1 MDCEG
6 VKMLSNAEI
15 TEIIEAVDGG
25 EYTIV
30 DALNELAKA
39 AKGEDVRRA
48 LYATAYVLNKEGHS
62 GSVDVQARADV
73 ARIEANVTSA
83 IEEIDDDVDD
93 RITAIQNT
101 VNNIDTSRRAL
112 AIDQLWTGTANRKN
126 TVMTLSSSMAS
137 YQYLAVYFEHYQFLC
152 PAVFIPVDVLVNDT
166 HSFVL
171 SAIGTHDARMIVNRT
186 SNTQLKVNAN
196 ISYGTTG
203 HNGYS
208 AAPDASSEDTFESQ
222 LFVTVTHIY
231 GIKTL

>member
-15 TEIIEAVDGG
+15 TEIIDAVDND

-48 LYATAYVLNKEGHS
+48 LYATAYVLNKEGHT

-73 ARIEANVTSA
+73 ARIEASVTSE
-83 IEEIDDDVDD
+83 IERIDDDVDD

-112 AIDQLWTGTANRKN
+112 AIDQLWTGVANRKN
-126 TVMTLSSSMAS
+126 TVMALSSSMAA
-137 YQYLAVYFEHYQFLC
+137 YQYLAVYFEHYQYLC
-152 PAVFIPVDVLVNDT
+152 PASFIPVDVFINDT
-166 HSFVL
+166 HSFSL
-171 SAIGTHDARMIVNRT
+171 NSMGTHDARMIVNRV
-186 SNTQLKVNAN
+186 SNTQLKVTAN
-196 ISYGTTG
+196 ISYGTIG
-203 HNGYS
+203 HNRYS
-208 AAPDASSEDTFESQ
+208 SAPDAASSDTFESQ
-222 LFVTVTHIY
+222 NYVTVTHIY

>member
-15 TEIIEAVDGG
+15 TEIIDAVDGG
-25 EYTIV
+25 TYTIV

-62 GSVDVQARADV
+62 GSVDVQAREDV
-73 ARIEANVTSA
+73 ARIEASVTSE
-83 IEEIDDDVDD
+83 IERIDDDVDD

-112 AIDQLWTGTANRKN
+112 AIDQLWTGSENYKSA
-126 TVMTLSSSMAS
+126 VITLSDSMAT
-137 YQYLAVYFEHYQFLC
+137 YQYLAVYFEHYQRLC
-152 PAVFIPVDVLVNDT
+152 PVAFIPVDVLVNDT
-166 HSFVL
+166 NSFVL
-171 SAIGTHDARMIVNRT
+171 ASMGVHDARMTVSRT
-186 SNTQLKVNAN
+186 SNTQLKINDSV
-196 ISYGTTG
+196 SYGTTG

-208 AAPDASSEDTFESQ
+208 SAPTTGSFESQ
-222 LFVTVTHIY
+222 LFITITHIY

>member
-15 TEIIEAVDGG
+15 TEIIDAVDGG
-25 EYTIV
+25 TYTIV

-48 LYATAYVLNKEGHS
+48 LYAVAYVLNEEGHS

-73 ARIEANVTSA
+73 ARIEASVTSE
-83 IEEIDDDVDD
+83 IERIDDDVDD
-93 RITAIQNT
+93 RITTIQNT

-112 AIDQLWTGTANRKN
+112 AIDQLWTGAANRKN
-126 TVMTLSSSMAS
+126 TVMALSSSMAA
-137 YQYLAVYFEHYQFLC
+137 YQYLAVYFEHYQYLC
-152 PAVFIPVDVLVNDT
+152 PVGLIPVDVLINDT
-166 HSFVL
+166 QSFVL
-171 SAIGTHDARMIVNRT
+171 SSMGTHDAKMVINRT
-186 SNTQLKVNAN
+186 SNTQLKVNSN

-203 HNGYS
+203 HGGYS
-208 AAPDASSEDTFESQ
+208 SAPDASTSDSFESQ
-222 LFVTVTHIY
+222 QYVTITHIY